1 MSDLSSVERDV
12 GVVIVAGGA
21 GTRIGGDELKQFR
34 WIAGK
39 PMLLHSV
46 QTFMARPDVGMVV
59 CVLPQ
64 RYAGDPPPWL
74 FQCDVDRLLV
84 SIGGRTRSESVA
96 NGLDDLPDEAQIVL
110 VHDAARPLVDE
121 ATIDRVVESVR
132 GGTCAIA
139 AVPVV
144 DTLKKVDADGMIVKT
159 VDREALWRAQTPQGF
174 PRQVI
179 VDAHRRAA
187 REHIA
192 ATDDAALC
200 ERLGI
205 PVRVVRGSERAL
217 KVTESGDFA
226 RAEALF
232 GMRE

>member
-1 MSDLSSVERDV
+1 MADALPTRDV
-12 GVVIVAGGA
+12 GVVIVAAGS
-21 GTRIGGDELKQFR
+21 GTRTGGDELKQFR

-121 ATIDRVVESVR
+121 ATIDRVVNSVR
-132 GGTCAIA
+132 MGTCAIA
-139 AVPVV
+139 ALPVV
-144 DTLKKVDADGMIVKT
+144 DTLKEVDENGMIVRT
-159 VDREALWRAQTPQGF
+159 VDRDALWRAQTPQGF

-179 VDAHRRAA
+179 VDAHRRAN
-187 REHIA
+187 RERIS

-205 PVRVVRGSERAL
+205 PVRVVRGTERAL
-217 KVTESGDFA
+217 KVTEAADFA

-232 GMRE
+232 GMAE